1 MTNKKLFVPDNV
13 ARAAAKNKGPSSELP
28 KPLETAFGK
37 KKEEEN
43 KNENDPSN
51 LETSALERLP
61 QPTGY
66 RILIIPYYPSE
77 KTKGGIIVPDSVRE
91 RESFATVSAYVVK
104 LGPDAY
110 KDPQKFPSGSWC
122 SEKSWVLIGRYSGN
136 RFKVDGLEVRI
147 INDDNIIATILDPTD
162 ISYV

>member
-1 MTNKKLFVPDNV
+1 LFQTTLREQWQIKELLLNYQDHWKMRLVLNPQKKAKTNRTL
-13 ARAAAKNKGPSSELP
+13 L
-28 KPLETAFGK
+28 
-37 KKEEEN
+37 
-43 KNENDPSN
+43 N
-51 LETSALERLP
+51 LMVLLLRDLP

-77 KTKGGIIVPDSVRE
+77 KTKGGLFIPDATRE
-91 RESFATVSAYVVK
+91 REGASTVCAYVVR

-110 KDPQKFPSGSWC
+110 KDTNKFPSGSWC
-122 SEKSWVLIGRYSGN
+122 SEKTWVLIGRYAGN

-147 INDDNIIATILDPTD
+147 INDDNVIATILDPTD

>member
-1 MTNKKLFVPDNV
+1 MTKKLFVPEHV
-13 ARAAAKNKGPSSELP
+13 AKAAATAIKGSSEIPKPIENAFGKVAKNKNSD
-28 KPLETAFGK
+28 
-37 KKEEEN
+37 
-43 KNENDPSN
+43 DPSDIKQ
-51 LETSALERLP
+51 SALERLP

-77 KTKGGIIVPDSVRE
+77 KTKGGIIVPDAVRE

-110 KDPQKFPSGSWC
+110 KDAQKFPSGSYAN
-122 SEKSWVLIGRYSGN
+122 EKDWVLIGRYSGN
-136 RFKVDGLEVRI
+136 RFKVEGLEVRI
-147 INDDNIIATILDPTD
+147 ITDDNIIATILDPKD

>member
-1 MTNKKLFVPDNV
+1 MTKKLFVPEHV
-13 ARAAAKNKGPSSELP
+13 ARAASKASGKSDLP
-28 KPLETAFGK
+28 TPIANAFGK
-37 KKEEEN
+37 GTEN
-43 KNENDPSN
+43 KNADDPS
-51 LETSALERLP
+51 EIKESSLERLP

-66 RILIIPYYPSE
+66 RVLIIPYYPSE

-91 RESFATVSAYVVK
+91 RESFATVAAYVVK

-110 KDPQKFPSGSWC
+110 SDAQKFPSGPWC
-122 SEKSWVLIGRYSGN
+122 KEKDWVLIGRYSGN
-136 RFKVDGLEVRI
+136 RFKVEGLEVRI

>member
-1 MTNKKLFVPDNV
+1 M
-13 ARAAAKNKGPSSELP
+13 
-28 KPLETAFGK
+28 AFGK
-37 KKEEEN
+37 SAEADD
-43 KNENDPSN
+43 KNAVDPS
-51 LETSALERLP
+51 EMEESAISRLP

-66 RILIIPYYPSE
+66 RLLIIPYYPSE
-77 KTKGGIIVPDSVRE
+77 KTKGGLYIPDATRDRE
-91 RESFATVSAYVVK
+91 AFATVSAYVVR

-110 KDPQKFPSGSWC
+110 GDTKKFPTGPWC
-122 SEKSWVLIGRYSGN
+122 SEKNWVLIGRYAGN

>member
-77 KTKGGIIVPDSVRE
+77 KTKGGIIVPDAIRE
-91 RESFATVSAYVVK
+91 KESFATVSAYVVK

-110 KDPQKFPSGSWC
+110 KDAQKFPSGSWC

>member
-61 QPTGY
+61 QP
-66 RILIIPYYPSE
+66 
-77 KTKGGIIVPDSVRE
+77 
-91 RESFATVSAYVVK
+91 
-104 LGPDAY
+104 
-110 KDPQKFPSGSWC
+110 
-122 SEKSWVLIGRYSGN
+122 RYW
-136 RFKVDGLEVRI
+136 L
-147 INDDNIIATILDPTD
+147 
-162 ISYV
+162 